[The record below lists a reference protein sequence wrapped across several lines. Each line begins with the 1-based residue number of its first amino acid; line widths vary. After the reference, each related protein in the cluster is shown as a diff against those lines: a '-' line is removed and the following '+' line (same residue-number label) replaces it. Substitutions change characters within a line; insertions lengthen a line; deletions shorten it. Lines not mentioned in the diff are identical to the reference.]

1 MERGAL
7 SERRRSK
14 SSETVRN
21 PVALAGA
28 GEGHCIKRPIL
39 ASFKYHIWGKRILRP
54 CFCSFATGMM
64 HFLDKPM
71 DFAI

>member
-39 ASFKYHIWGKRILRP
+39 ASFKYHI
-54 CFCSFATGMM
+54 
-64 HFLDKPM
+64 
-71 DFAI
+71 